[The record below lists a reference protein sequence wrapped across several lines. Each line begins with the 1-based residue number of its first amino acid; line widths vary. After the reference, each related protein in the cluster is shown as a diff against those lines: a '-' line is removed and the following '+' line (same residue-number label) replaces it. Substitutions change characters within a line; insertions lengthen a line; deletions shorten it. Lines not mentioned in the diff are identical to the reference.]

1 MDFTVIVYISVEIE
15 VIIIITVIMELTK
28 LFK

>member
-15 VIIIITVIMELTK
+15 VIIITVIMELTK

>member
-15 VIIIITVIMELTK
+15 VISIITVIMELTK

>member
-15 VIIIITVIMELTK
+15 VIIIITVIMELMK

>member
-1 MDFTVIVYISVEIE
+1 MDFTLIVYISVEIE